1 MDEGSQSNP
10 EVRLVMND
18 EEIKESSPV
27 TVTVGRLSSA
37 EEDNAANGG
46 TQILQQQQP
55 GQQQQQPMYNDQQ
68 QHPRAPLPLEPHPED
83 EAKETTGL
91 LMKTSRSSSVL
102 VTGSGHQRPLPIK
115 RSASSYLKRGSLP
128 VDQDLD
134 LADAR
139 RSLIS
144 RQVKNSYGTLYPPLY
159 HKLSLLHRLSFA
171 DIVERITLTWE
182 NVNVYAPAAKRKMFW
197 KSNSTDIQLQP
208 KHILKN
214 GWSVILPLLQSLTS
228 QPGYLSFLPPAI
240 LPFLFMPIISYRI
253 TCKSE

>member
-1 MDEGSQSNP
+1 MDEGSESNH
-10 EVRLVMND
+10 EVRLVMNE
-18 EEIKESSPV
+18 EEIKESCPV

-37 EEDNAANGG
+37 EEDAANGG
-46 TQILQQQQP
+46 TQILQQP
-55 GQQQQQPMYNDQQ
+55 GQQQQQQPMYNNQQ
-68 QHPRAPLPLEPHPED
+68 QHPPAPLLLDHHLED

-134 LADAR
+134 LVDAR

-182 NVNVYAPAAKRKMFW
+182 NVNVYAPSAKRKMFW

-214 GWSVILPLLQSLTS
+214 GWSVILTQL
-228 QPGYLSFLPPAI
+228 
-240 LPFLFMPIISYRI
+240 
-253 TCKSE
+253 